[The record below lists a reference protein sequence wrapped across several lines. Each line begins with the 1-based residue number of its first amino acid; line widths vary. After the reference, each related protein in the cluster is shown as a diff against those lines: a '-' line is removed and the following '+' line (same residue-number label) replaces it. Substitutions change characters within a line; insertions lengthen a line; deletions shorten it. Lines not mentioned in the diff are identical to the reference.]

1 MKKTTLFK
9 TVLLLCA
16 LIVGSGSAWADDELY
31 YTLDGKET
39 ASGNAYANA
48 STVKQNDMT
57 WSVVA
62 NTEMSP
68 WRVGGKSLTNVD
80 REIKSTTAM
89 GAAITQVK
97 VDVGSTGGSLTVNS
111 IKLVVASDA
120 DFNTQ
125 LDEIEKESNS
135 TSNTL
140 TFTPTSGTE
149 WAKDSYYK
157 IVFNVT
163 RTSNSGN
170 GYVQFNKADFY
181 KAASSAPSSAAT
193 FANTTP
199 SINFPATTT
208 YSQTATTAAGYT
220 GTVTYSITAN
230 TAGATL
236 EGSTVTV
243 TKEGS
248 VTVKATAPAITGW
261 SASEATYTLTVT
273 DTRADAGISFAEN
286 AQETTLGSDYAGQ
299 ALTNTNS
306 LSPIAWTSTNTDV
319 ATVNAS
325 TGAVTTKAAG
335 VTTIKAAFAGD
346 LTYKAAEVQYTLTV
360 NKKNPGISFSVAEAE
375 AKIGKTFVAPTLN
388 NPNDLTLAFTSTNT
402 SVATVDAT
410 GAVTILAEGTTTIKA
425 TFTENDEYL
434 GAVVQYVLNVVTPG
448 KVEINFNNN
457 ALGVSGNYEQK
468 NSLSY
473 TANGIQFD
481 LSIGTNNQ
489 HAPRVDGADYSSTK
503 YLRLYTDNTMTITAP
518 GNLKFKTIT
527 FNFNKGSIEYEGK
540 KSYSTS
546 STTWSETAANSVVF
560 TCTASAF
567 INSISFTY
575 DSEDIV
581 ISTSKYATYCSYADL
596 DFSETGITVYT
607 AVSDGTKVNL
617 TEVEDGIV
625 PAGEGVVLYSTT
637 AKTYNVPVTAN
648 DATDYESL
656 SNEMIGVKTH
666 TQVNETADT
675 KTNYILSKEDAG
687 VGFYLASGGYLAA
700 NKAYLSTSTP
710 AAAAAREFLPFAES
724 ETTGISAMHNS
735 QCIMHNEYFDL
746 QGRRVAQP
754 TKGPYIVNGKK
765 VIVK

>member
-1 MKKTTLFK
+1 MKKLHLFK
-9 TVLLLCA
+9 TVLPLCA
-16 LIVGSGSAWADDELY
+16 LIVGSNAWAEDTEVTFDFTTTGNYSIDTSKKTITYGEVATFSYSVTGTDNCQKQSGLQWGSSSKDAGTITITTSAY
-31 YTLDGKET
+31 SSYVIKQVDINATSTAGYNSAVKVGTTPYTAATGNSAFGST
-39 ASGNAYANA
+39 AHTNTYTGNSSGNI
-48 STVKQNDMT
+48 
-57 WSVVA
+57 
-62 NTEMSP
+62 
-68 WRVGGKSLTNVD
+68 
-80 REIKSTTAM
+80 EI
-89 GAAITQVK
+89 
-97 VDVGSTGGSLTVNS
+97 
-111 IKLVVASDA
+111 
-120 DFNTQ
+120 
-125 LDEIEKESNS
+125 
-135 TSNTL
+135 TL
-140 TFTPTSGTE
+140 TQSST
-149 WAKDSYYK
+149 KK
-157 IVFNVT
+157 NVNIKNIVIT
-163 RTSNSGN
+163 
-170 GYVQFNKADFY
+170 YEEE
-181 KAASSAPSSAAT
+181 SSDPSSEAT

-230 TAGATL
+230 TAGATI

-261 SASEATYTLTVT
+261 SASEASYTLTVN
-273 DTRADAGISFAEN
+273 DTRTAAGISFAEN
-286 AQETTLGSDYAGQ
+286 AQETTLGADYAGQ

-325 TGAVTTKAAG
+325 TGAVTIKAAG
-335 VTTIKAAFAGD
+335 ATTIKAAFAGNE
-346 LTYKAAEVQYTLTV
+346 TYKAAEVQYTLTV
-360 NKKNPGISFSVAEAE
+360 NKKSPGISFAEAAVE
-375 AKIGKTFVAPTLN
+375 GKLGKTFVAPTLN

-457 ALGVSGNYEQK
+457 ALGVSGNYEQE

-481 LSIGTNNQ
+481 LSNGTNNQ
-489 HAPRVDGADYSSTK
+489 NAPRVDGADYSSTK
-503 YLRLYTDNTMTITAP
+503 YLRLYTGNTMTITAP

-527 FNFNKGSIEYEGK
+527 FNFNKGSIEDEGEN
-540 KSYSTS
+540 SYSTS

-560 TCTASAF
+560 TGTATTF

-637 AKTYNVPVTAN
+637 AKTYNVPVTTD
-648 DATDYESL
+648 DAADYEGL
-656 SNEMIGVKTH
+656 SNEMIGVKTR

-754 TKGPYIVNGKK
+754 TKGLYIVNGKK

>member
-1 MKKTTLFK
+1 MWATSVTYQHVFNTKPSTGNNVTLSSVAWNISATNLGSYNSGSYAGVQVGARSSAGSITLTSSSDWGSVAGTYKDKTKITEVRLWLNTGGTTVTPSVTIGGTAATSDGTTVVKNSSAGTDWTKTT
-9 TVLLLCA
+9 
-16 LIVGSGSAWADDELY
+16 
-31 YTLDGKET
+31 
-39 ASGNAYANA
+39 
-48 STVKQNDMT
+48 
-57 WSVVA
+57 
-62 NTEMSP
+62 
-68 WRVGGKSLTNVD
+68 
-80 REIKSTTAM
+80 
-89 GAAITQVK
+89 K
-97 VDVGSTGGSLTVNS
+97 V
-111 IKLVVASDA
+111 
-120 DFNTQ
+120 
-125 LDEIEKESNS
+125 
-135 TSNTL
+135 
-140 TFTPTSGTE
+140 TFTPASNGNSGTVVI
-149 WAKDSYYK
+149 S
-157 IVFNVT
+157 
-163 RTSNSGN
+163 
-170 GYVQFNKADFY
+170 
-181 KAASSAPSSAAT
+181 ASSTAGPAFYICAMEIDCEEASPTDPSSEAA
-193 FANTTP
+193 FEYETP

-208 YSQTATTAAGYT
+208 YSQKATTATGYT

-230 TAGATL
+230 TAGATI

-319 ATVNAS
+319 ATVNES

-335 VTTIKAAFAGD
+335 VTTIKAAFAGNES
-346 LTYKAAEVQYTLTV
+346 YKAAEVQYTLTV

-457 ALGVSGNYEQK
+457 ALGVSGNYEQE

-489 HAPRVDGADYSSTK
+489 YAPRVDGADYSSTK
-503 YLRLYTDNTMTITAP
+503 YLRLYAGNTMTITAP

-527 FNFNKGSIEYEGK
+527 FNFNKGSIKDEGDN
-540 KSYSTS
+540 SYPTS

-656 SNEMIGVKTH
+656 SNEMIGINAR
-666 TQVNETADT
+666 TQVNETTDT

-700 NKAYLSTSTP
+700 NKAYLSTSIP
-710 AAAAAREFLPFAES
+710 AATAAREFLPFAES

-754 TKGPYIVNGKK
+754 TKGLYIVNGKK